1 MQIRHLRNS
10 KIITEILILCVA
22 YISMAAGVY
31 IGIAGN
37 DTSKA
42 YYSLIVIIPAIVTY
56 FSRKYIKSYPLFM
69 VINLVFVVIAALL
82 ADTDLEFAGYV
93 ICAAAISGHSIR
105 LKNLYVNK
113 KQYERVQENIY
124 DETGKSKDD
133 MLIAV
138 NASEKLHIA
147 YGIFMIGFYILG
159 GIEGNSVLME
169 IQAFLFV
176 MFVLCQFV
184 YNQVSRLYEVF
195 VFNEGKSEFPARRI
209 MGINVLIMIVFG
221 IHIYNQKSE
230 DFVLKKGPVFANI
243 ILADEINRAT
253 PRTQS
258 ALLECMEEHQVTID
272 GDTLQLDE
280 PFIVIATENPIETA
294 GTYPLPEAQLDRFL
308 MKLEMGYPDKEE
320 EITILNRFLKDNP
333 IEDISN
339 VCSKEDIKAM
349 KNEVKNIY
357 IHPSLIEYIVKL
369 AEVTRNMGSVAI
381 GISPRGSIA
390 MVNAARAYAY
400 VNGRNYVVPSDIKE
414 LALCVWGHRL
424 VFNTGIV
431 VKENR
436 EQAINEALSQVE
448 VPTEEWSN
456 R

>member
-37 DTSKA
+37 YTSKA

-159 GIEGNSVLME
+159 
-169 IQAFLFV
+169 
-176 MFVLCQFV
+176 
-184 YNQVSRLYEVF
+184 
-195 VFNEGKSEFPARRI
+195 
-209 MGINVLIMIVFG
+209 
-221 IHIYNQKSE
+221 
-230 DFVLKKGPVFANI
+230 VLKV
-243 ILADEINRAT
+243 IL
-253 PRTQS
+253 S
-258 ALLECMEEHQVTID
+258 Y
-272 GDTLQLDE
+272 G
-280 PFIVIATENPIETA
+280 
-294 GTYPLPEAQLDRFL
+294 
-308 MKLEMGYPDKEE
+308 
-320 EITILNRFLKDNP
+320 
-333 IEDISN
+333 
-339 VCSKEDIKAM
+339 
-349 KNEVKNIY
+349 
-357 IHPSLIEYIVKL
+357 
-369 AEVTRNMGSVAI
+369 
-381 GISPRGSIA
+381 
-390 MVNAARAYAY
+390 
-400 VNGRNYVVPSDIKE
+400 
-414 LALCVWGHRL
+414 
-424 VFNTGIV
+424 NTGIFICYV
-431 VKENR
+431 CIMLVR
-436 EQAINEALSQVE
+436 I
-448 VPTEEWSN
+448 
-456 R
+456 

>member
-1 MQIRHLRNS
+1 
-10 KIITEILILCVA
+10 
-22 YISMAAGVY
+22 
-31 IGIAGN
+31 
-37 DTSKA
+37 
-42 YYSLIVIIPAIVTY
+42 
-56 FSRKYIKSYPLFM
+56 
-69 VINLVFVVIAALL
+69 
-82 ADTDLEFAGYV
+82 
-93 ICAAAISGHSIR
+93 
-105 LKNLYVNK
+105 
-113 KQYERVQENIY
+113 
-124 DETGKSKDD
+124 
-133 MLIAV
+133 
-138 NASEKLHIA
+138 
-147 YGIFMIGFYILG
+147 
-159 GIEGNSVLME
+159 
-169 IQAFLFV
+169 
-176 MFVLCQFV
+176 
-184 YNQVSRLYEVF
+184 
-195 VFNEGKSEFPARRI
+195 
-209 MGINVLIMIVFG
+209 
-221 IHIYNQKSE
+221 
-230 DFVLKKGPVFANI
+230 
-243 ILADEINRAT
+243 
-253 PRTQS
+253 
-258 ALLECMEEHQVTID
+258 
-272 GDTLQLDE
+272 
-280 PFIVIATENPIETA
+280 
-294 GTYPLPEAQLDRFL
+294 
-308 MKLEMGYPDKEE
+308 MKLEMGYPDKE

>member
-1 MQIRHLRNS
+1 MGKTMLA
-10 KIITEILILCVA
+10 KTLA
-22 YISMAAGVY
+22 
-31 IGIAGN
+31 
-37 DTSKA
+37 
-42 YYSLIVIIPAIVTY
+42 
-56 FSRKYIKSYPLFM
+56 KSIDCDF
-69 VINLVFVVIAALL
+69 
-82 ADTDLEFAGYV
+82 G
-93 ICAAAISGHSIR
+93 
-105 LKNLYVNK
+105 
-113 KQYERVQENIY
+113 RVQFTPDLLPSDI
-124 DETGKSKDD
+124 T
-133 MLIAV
+133 
-138 NASEKLHIA
+138 
-147 YGIFMIGFYILG
+147 
-159 GIEGNSVLME
+159 
-169 IQAFLFV
+169 
-176 MFVLCQFV
+176 
-184 YNQVSRLYEVF
+184 
-195 VFNEGKSEFPARRI
+195 
-209 MGINVLIMIVFG
+209 G

-230 DFVLKKGPVFANI
+230 DFVLKTGPVFANI

-390 MVNAARAYAY
+390 MVNAARA
-400 VNGRNYVVPSDIKE
+400 
-414 LALCVWGHRL
+414 
-424 VFNTGIV
+424 
-431 VKENR
+431 
-436 EQAINEALSQVE
+436 
-448 VPTEEWSN
+448 
-456 R
+456 